1 MRVADG
7 YSKRWTRQIA
17 GFPSHNIT
25 SYYNTP
31 IDMTDQRPRAP
42 DGFSNPTLIENWP
55 PEPVTQAHFDEWLT
69 KTREAL
75 LAWLTQSTLAA
86 QDATTR
92 EAINKHNKASKQKW
106 EELIAPIAFDERGD
120 AIAKEDKE
128 LIVKKRKPAKA
139 ASTKAH
145 GPHQTWRKFI
155 EHRYAQASWED
166 YLYYQNVWNRR
177 FLNPDK
183 DYAETDAEKLAI
195 KAREKLR
202 KAATADN
209 EDDVLPLKAVADEQG
224 KGKGKGKPSNGTP
237 GQLVI
242 KAMSNDRES
251 AFYEP
256 YMAWRNHMIR
266 LYIRFKLAYRKRA
279 PAVIEPDVA
288 HRYSQPPRG
297 TTPQQLPR
305 FKRRYKHLE
314 ERFPRRRRQVID
326 VNEVEEEYRPEVK
339 RQKDKELERKGRMV
353 DITWRINKT
362 AYRNKKN
369 ETDKDSGYSTNPL
382 TLALLPADHV
392 PHHGSTETSF
402 NWPTSFDSPA
412 WGTTRSV
419 TVIQR
424 DFQYERVEDTIPNDN
439 NNNND
444 EHDNNAAGQPTRKP
458 TPYKTDASGTRIK
471 KLDPTPRYQKEYRVE
486 QEEIFIHN
494 RLPNNEV
501 AGRDRHGKWIGRF
514 EMSNVRNEYPA
525 EDSAGNRILLP
536 PRYMTRNKFKTRVED
551 MGSVRMTRSQ
561 RHVDRGIMEE
571 ISGDEDEGCVHS
583 NANFSR
589 SGNVNPEQ
597 LGNPWAYNL
606 DSDGDGEG
614 VGHPGDS
621 DDDDSDDDGDLFAES
636 YRECSESPATR
647 RARMLLE
654 DMRERFGVL
663 GSWTVQTV
671 RDLQRHGDDGSVVVE
686 DDEIIDWYK
695 SETEGS

>member
-1 MRVADG
+1 
-7 YSKRWTRQIA
+7 
-17 GFPSHNIT
+17 
-25 SYYNTP
+25 
-31 IDMTDQRPRAP
+31 MTDQRPRAP
-42 DGFSNPTLIENWP
+42 DGLSNPTLIENWP

-75 LAWLTQSTLAA
+75 LAWLTHSTLAA

-106 EELIAPIAFDERGD
+106 EDLIAPIAFDERGD
-120 AIAKEDKE
+120 AIAKENRE
-128 LIVKKRKPAKA
+128 LLVKKRKPAKA
-139 ASTKAH
+139 ASTKVH

-195 KAREKLR
+195 KARNKLR
-202 KAATADN
+202 KAAKTGNDDS
-209 EDDVLPLKAVADEQG
+209 EDEVLPLKADG
-224 KGKGKGKPSNGTP
+224 PDKRKPSNGTP

-266 LYIRFKLAYRKRA
+266 LYKRFKLAYRKRA

-297 TTPQQLPR
+297 TTPQNLPR

-326 VNEVEEEYRPEVK
+326 MNEVEEEYRPEVK
-339 RQKDKELERKGRMV
+339 RQKDKELERKGRMM
-353 DITWRINKT
+353 DITWDINKR
-362 AYRNKKN
+362 AYERKKN
-369 ETDKDSGYSTNPL
+369 KTDKDSGFSDNPL

-402 NWPTSFDSPA
+402 NWPTSFDSPN
-412 WGTTRSV
+412 WGSRKSV
-419 TVIQR
+419 TLIQR
-424 DFQYERVEDTIPNDN
+424 DFQYEKVADTNPDSNDN
-439 NNNND
+439 NNN
-444 EHDNNAAGQPTRKP
+444 DNNAAGQPNRKP
-458 TPYKTDASGTRIK
+458 TPYKLDASGTRVK

-486 QEEIFIHN
+486 QEEIFIHD
-494 RLPNNEV
+494 RLSTTGEV
-501 AGRDRHGKWIGRF
+501 AGRDRHGKWIGHF
-514 EMSNVRNEYPA
+514 EMSDVRNEYPA

-536 PRYMTRNKFKTRVED
+536 PRYMTRNKFKTRLED
-551 MGSVRMTRSQ
+551 MGSVRMTRAQ
-561 RHVDRGIMEE
+561 RHVDRGIVEE
-571 ISGDEDEGCVHS
+571 ISGDEDEGCVNS

-589 SGNVNPEQ
+589 SGNVNPGS
-597 LGNPWAYNL
+597 LGNPWASNL
-606 DSDGDGEG
+606 DSDGEGEG

-621 DDDDSDDDGDLFAES
+621 DDDDSDDDGDLFAQS

-647 RARMLLE
+647 RARLLLE

-663 GSWTVQTV
+663 ESWTVENV
-671 RDLQRHGDDGSVVVE
+671 RDLQRHGDDGSVVVG
-686 DDEIIDWYK
+686 DEEIVDWYK
-695 SETEGS
+695 SDAEGS

>member
-1 MRVADG
+1 
-7 YSKRWTRQIA
+7 
-17 GFPSHNIT
+17 
-25 SYYNTP
+25 
-31 IDMTDQRPRAP
+31 MTDQRARAP
-42 DGFSNPTLIENWP
+42 NGLSNPTLVENWP
-55 PEPVTQAHFDEWLT
+55 PEPVTDAQFQEWLT

-92 EAINKHNKASKQKW
+92 EAINKHNKTSKQKW
-106 EELIAPIAFDERGD
+106 EDLIAPIAFDERGD
-120 AIAKEDKE
+120 AIAKKDKE
-128 LIVKKRKPAKA
+128 LLVKKRTPAKA

-145 GPHQTWRKFI
+145 GPHQMWRKFI

-166 YLYYQNVWNRR
+166 FLYYQNVWNRR
-177 FLNPDK
+177 FLSPDK

-195 KAREKLR
+195 KAMKKHR
-202 KAATADN
+202 KAANADN
-209 EDDVLPLKAVADEQG
+209 DDSEDEVLPLKANGPD
-224 KGKGKGKPSNGTP
+224 KRKPSNGTP

-266 LYIRFKLAYRKRA
+266 LYKRFRLAYRKRA

-297 TTPQQLPR
+297 TTPQQLRR

-326 VNEVEEEYRPEVK
+326 LNEVEEEYRPEVK
-339 RQKDKELERKGRMV
+339 RQKDKELQRKGGMM

-362 AYRNKKN
+362 AYQRKQTK
-369 ETDKDSGYSTNPL
+369 TDKDSGFSDNPL

-402 NWPTSFDSPA
+402 NWPTSFDSPN
-412 WGTTRSV
+412 WGTTKSV
-419 TVIQR
+419 TLIQR
-424 DFQYERVEDTIPNDN
+424 DFQYEKVADKDPDDNDN
-439 NNNND
+439 NDND
-444 EHDNNAAGQPTRKP
+444 NAAGQPNRKP
-458 TPYKTDASGTRIK
+458 TPYKTDASGHRIK

-486 QEEIFIHN
+486 QENIFIHD

-514 EMSNVRNEYPA
+514 EMSDVRNEYLA

-536 PRYMTRNKFKTRVED
+536 PRYMTRNKFKTRLED
-551 MGSVRMTRSQ
+551 MGGVRMTRSR

-571 ISGDEDEGCVHS
+571 ISGDEDEGWVAS
-583 NANFSR
+583 NANFPR
-589 SGNVNPEQ
+589 SGNVNPDL
-597 LGNPWAYNL
+597 LGNPWASNL
-606 DSDGDGEG
+606 DSDGEGEG
-614 VGHPGDS
+614 VGYPGDS

-647 RARMLLE
+647 RARLLLKG
-654 DMRERFGVL
+654 MRERFGVL
-663 GSWTVQTV
+663 DTWTVETV
-671 RDLQRHGDDGSVVVE
+671 RDLQRNGNDGSVVVG
-686 DDEIIDWYK
+686 DEEIVDWYK
-695 SETEGS
+695 SEAERP